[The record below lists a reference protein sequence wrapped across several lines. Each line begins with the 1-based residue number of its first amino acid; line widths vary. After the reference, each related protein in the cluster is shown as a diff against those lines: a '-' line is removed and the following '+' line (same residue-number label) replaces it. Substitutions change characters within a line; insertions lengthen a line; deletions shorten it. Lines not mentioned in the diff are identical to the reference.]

1 MHSGV
6 SGPWIPCDTLGRQT
20 DTQRRLTDMAPRHSR
35 RTIHLPKNIHT
46 MKTRTSIFS
55 LLLLTTVTGVYAQSQ
70 PAAADVLLSR
80 PLNLSLRKPGATPA
94 STTVLIP
101 PDQAAPV
108 SNAARVGN
116 EEAGVPAN
124 LPYGAGFESRQLG
137 STAGS
142 GSATG
147 GGSSGG
153 SGGAGNGGGGGRG
166 GAGRGR

>member
-1 MHSGV
+1 
-6 SGPWIPCDTLGRQT
+6 
-20 DTQRRLTDMAPRHSR
+20 
-35 RTIHLPKNIHT
+35 

-70 PAAADVLLSR
+70 PAAADALLSR

-94 STTVLIP
+94 STSVLIP

-116 EEAGVPAN
+116 EDTGVPAN

-142 GSATG
+142 GSATR

-153 SGGAGNGGGGGRG
+153 SGGAGNGGGGGGGRG

>member
-1 MHSGV
+1 
-6 SGPWIPCDTLGRQT
+6 
-20 DTQRRLTDMAPRHSR
+20 
-35 RTIHLPKNIHT
+35 

-55 LLLLTTVTGVYAQSQ
+55 LLLLTTVTGAWAQSQ

-80 PLNLSLRKPGATPA
+80 PLNLSVRKPSATPA
-94 STTVLIP
+94 GTTVLIP
-101 PDQAAPV
+101 PDQTAPV

-147 GGSSGG
+147 GGSSGSSGSSGG